1 MIPSPLGENAFEM
14 LDIILGGE
22 IKKVNPWSDVVPP
35 GVVKITAPEEPVP
48 TMATIDVEETT
59 VNDATGIPPNVI
71 IEVPVKFVPLM
82 LMIAPAAA
90 LVGAKDVMVGEGTDE
105 GGINIKPTSDAL
117 PPGVLRLTTPV
128 VPVPTIATIEVDDTI
143 VNDETGVPPSVI
155 ANVLLKLVP
164 VILIIAPAAALVGA
178 KDVIL
183 GADIKVKPA
192 SDALPPGV
200 VRLTAPVAPVPTIA
214 TIEVEETTVN
224 DVTGVPPNVIIEV
237 PVKFVPVM
245 LITAPAAALVGAK
258 DVMVGEGTDE
268 GGINIKP
275 ASDALPPGVVRLTAP
290 VAPVPTVATIDVEET
305 TVNDVTGIPP
315 NVIIEVPVKFVPL
328 MLMIAPAAALVGAKD
343 VMVGEGT
350 DEGGINIKPTSDAL
364 PPGVVRLTAP
374 EVPVPT
380 MATIDVEETTVND
393 VTGVPPNVITVVPV
407 KFVPVML
414 MTAPAAALVG
424 AKDVIVGAGI

>member
-59 VNDATGIPPNVI
+59 VNDA
-71 IEVPVKFVPLM
+71 
-82 LMIAPAAA
+82 
-90 LVGAKDVMVGEGTDE
+90 
-105 GGINIKPTSDAL
+105 
-117 PPGVLRLTTPV
+117 
-128 VPVPTIATIEVDDTI
+128 
-143 VNDETGVPPSVI
+143 
-155 ANVLLKLVP
+155 
-164 VILIIAPAAALVGA
+164 
-178 KDVIL
+178 
-183 GADIKVKPA
+183 
-192 SDALPPGV
+192 
-200 VRLTAPVAPVPTIA
+200 
-214 TIEVEETTVN
+214 
-224 DVTGVPPNVIIEV
+224 
-237 PVKFVPVM
+237 
-245 LITAPAAALVGAK
+245 
-258 DVMVGEGTDE
+258 
-268 GGINIKP
+268 
-275 ASDALPPGVVRLTAP
+275 
-290 VAPVPTVATIDVEET
+290 
-305 TVNDVTGIPP
+305 TGIPP